1 MSSHSRSVSMRTCVG
16 CRGVVH
22 SHELLRIALKDGAAV
37 PDPDRA
43 AGGRGAWVH
52 PTPECV
58 ELALR
63 KRALNRAFRCEVSD
77 EAMRLLAREMTDG
90 RKPKR

>member
-1 MSSHSRSVSMRTCVG
+1 MRTCIA

-22 SHELLRIALKDGAAV
+22 SHELLRIALKDGVAC
-37 PDPDRA
+37 PDPDHV

-58 ELALR
+58 KLALA
-63 KRALNRAFRCEVSD
+63 KRALNRAFRREVGD
-77 EAMRLLAREMTDG
+77 QAMRAWLE
-90 RKPKR
+90 K